1 MTKIRKNK
9 STYSELEQ
17 AVKNRINYW
26 KRIKDLQEAHET
38 KVKNILFRNNILR
51 AQERANY
58 QNEYDR
64 LRSEIAF
71 TVVPQQSINN
81 IKDRIKQLEKLQI
94 V

>member
-1 MTKIRKNK
+1 MTKIRKIR
-9 STYSELEQ
+9 SSYSELEQ

-64 LRSEIAF
+64 LRSEIAH

-81 IKDRIKQLEKLQI
+81 IKDRMKQLEKLQI